1 MAEKIDFRAVA
12 DQFGTRSH
20 ERAMREDPVLW
31 AQDRLGDHL
40 WSKQREVMYSLRD
53 NKRTLVASCHASG
66 KGAPPEAEILTGRG
80 WVTYGEIE
88 RGDQVY
94 TPEGKL
100 TQVVAVMR
108 WHDRPHYKVEFSDG
122 VVEQFDAAHEWNTI
136 HLSHRPRKVS
146 DWREQW
152 GSTRRFETQE
162 IADTLRSTT
171 GQLNHR
177 VPTCRP
183 LSGSGKAPEVDGYL
197 FGYWLG
203 NGTRGAGAL
212 TFHAN
217 DSEHL
222 SREAQRAE
230 HELLPIRE
238 TSENGRMSTPAGL
251 QVALRQ
257 VGVLDEKYIP
267 EVVLHAPVEYRL
279 AVVQGLLD
287 ADGHATRNGSVS
299 LDLCDENL
307 ALGAQ
312 ELIRGLGTIVNI
324 HPHDA
329 KLYGRVT
336 STRYRMNF
344 TPIGWEPFR
353 LQRKREAFHNNR
365 GASQASR
372 NTVRT
377 IKRVEPAGTSTTIC
391 IEVADPSHM
400 YLTGRAL
407 IPTHNSHT
415 ASRAIGW
422 WLDVHPHDPTETRV
436 ITTAP
441 SWNQVKNVMWAYV
454 EDLQSKANMPGRIT
468 GKAEWTFPGFKTA
481 TAFGRKPAD
490 YDESTFQG
498 FHSTYVLAVV
508 DEAGGVAEN
517 IFTSVE
523 TITTNKHARI
533 LAIANPDDPNSYM
546 AKIWRDESKLPP
558 SERKW
563 NLITISAFDTPNF
576 TGEAVPEKAQD
587 NLLQKEWVEDAERR
601 WGKDDPRYVSK
612 VLARFPDIG
621 DDGLFNLGR
630 VLQSM
635 NEWGDYEWNKTAPIH
650 IGVDVGLSTTGDFSV
665 ISTCQ
670 DGHVEVVERVKG
682 YDGNRLSRLIGQHAK
697 RLRAGGLDVDIRID
711 AVGVGR
717 GVQAVIDNHV
727 PEEIPVYWIVGNAA
741 SPDNLKWYN
750 FRAAM
755 YDSVAQAIN
764 IGALS
769 VPPDEAAGE
778 KTEGLF
784 DEFRSILYEYRGTKL
799 LIRGKDELKRKGEP
813 SPDVLDSICY
823 AAMPSELLTDGT
835 DSLIEADTLMEST
848 DSEYSPIDE
857 WGNEEWTFAPA

>member
-31 AQDRLGDHL
+31 AKDRLGEHL
-40 WSKQREVMYSLRD
+40 WSKQREVMQSLRD

-66 KGAPPEAEILTGRG
+66 K
-80 WVTYGEIE
+80 
-88 RGDQVY
+88 
-94 TPEGKL
+94 
-100 TQVVAVMR
+100 
-108 WHDRPHYKVEFSDG
+108 
-122 VVEQFDAAHEWNTI
+122 
-136 HLSHRPRKVS
+136 
-146 DWREQW
+146 
-152 GSTRRFETQE
+152 
-162 IADTLRSTT
+162 
-171 GQLNHR
+171 
-177 VPTCRP
+177 
-183 LSGSGKAPEVDGYL
+183 
-197 FGYWLG
+197 
-203 NGTRGAGAL
+203 
-212 TFHAN
+212 
-217 DSEHL
+217 
-222 SREAQRAE
+222 
-230 HELLPIRE
+230 
-238 TSENGRMSTPAGL
+238 
-251 QVALRQ
+251 
-257 VGVLDEKYIP
+257 
-267 EVVLHAPVEYRL
+267 
-279 AVVQGLLD
+279 
-287 ADGHATRNGSVS
+287 
-299 LDLCDENL
+299 
-307 ALGAQ
+307 
-312 ELIRGLGTIVNI
+312 
-324 HPHDA
+324 
-329 KLYGRVT
+329 
-336 STRYRMNF
+336 
-344 TPIGWEPFR
+344 
-353 LQRKREAFHNNR
+353 
-365 GASQASR
+365 
-372 NTVRT
+372 
-377 IKRVEPAGTSTTIC
+377 
-391 IEVADPSHM
+391 
-400 YLTGRAL
+400 
-407 IPTHNSHT
+407 SHT

-576 TGEAVPEKAQD
+576 TGEEVPQKAKD
-587 NLLQKEWVEDAERR
+587 NLLQKEWVDDAERR

-635 NEWGDYEWNKTAPIH
+635 NEWADDEWNTTAPIH

-697 RLRAGGLDVDIRID
+697 RLRAEGLDVDIRID

-727 PEEIPVYWIVGNAA
+727 PEEIPIYWIVGNAA

-764 IGALS
+764 VGELS

-823 AAMPSELLTDGT
+823 AAMPSNLLTDGA

-848 DSEYSPIDE
+848 ESEYSPIDE